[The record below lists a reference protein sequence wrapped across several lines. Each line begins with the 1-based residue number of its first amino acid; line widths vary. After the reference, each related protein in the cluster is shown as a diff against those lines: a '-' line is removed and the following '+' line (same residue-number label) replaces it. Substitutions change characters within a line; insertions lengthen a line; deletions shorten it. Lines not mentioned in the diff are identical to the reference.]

1 MLSPSDPAQ
10 RFFGTG
16 PTATG
21 APGGPRSRQTGG
33 VLPRSIERRIAW
45 VLLALWVGVLWFGDA
60 SIGSATDGDVAGV
73 ARIAGGVVWLVGVA
87 ALAVPAVVTLTVA
100 RAVVPIAV
108 PAAIVTWAG
117 GADPVDAIPF
127 LAVALLA
134 TLVAGSAEVGRAFVQ
149 ASAYGDEDR
158 YLLRPP
164 LAYLLASALTWA
176 VWVACVLAGPL
187 LLADERWVLGGVL
200 TALAVALTVWA
211 VPRWHRLA
219 RRWFVLVP
227 VGVVVHDHLVLAETL
242 MLRRQELR
250 GLHLAPVGTDALD
263 LTGPASGHAVEVV
276 THEPATAILAA
287 TPAEPRGKVV
297 HLTGCLV
304 SPSRPGRLLAAASA
318 RRLPVG

>member
-1 MLSPSDPAQ
+1 MLSPTVGAE
-10 RFFGTG
+10 RFFRRTGRSPGRLGT
-16 PTATG
+16 
-21 APGGPRSRQTGG
+21 

-45 VLLALWVGVLWFGDA
+45 VLLVLWVGVVWFADA
-60 SIGSATDGDVAGV
+60 AIGSAAGGDVASA

-100 RAVVPIAV
+100 RAVVPVSV
-108 PAAIVTWAG
+108 PAAVVAWAG
-117 GADPVDAIPF
+117 GADAVDAVPF
-127 LAVALLA
+127 LALAVLA
-134 TLVAGSAEVGRAFVQ
+134 TVVVGSAELGRAFVQ

-164 LAYLLASALTWA
+164 LAYLVVSAVAWLLWA
-176 VWVACVLAGPL
+176 ACLIAGPL
-187 LLADERWVLGGVL
+187 LLADRRWVAGGVL
-200 TALAVALTVWA
+200 TAVAVGLAVWSA
-211 VPRWHRLA
+211 PRWHRLS
-219 RRWFVLVP
+219 RRWFVIVP

-250 GLHLAPVGTDALD
+250 GLHLAPAGTDALD

-276 THEPATAILAA
+276 VHEPATAILAA
-287 TPAEPRGKVV
+287 SPAEPRGKVV

-304 SPSRPGRLLAAASA
+304 SPSRPGRMLLAARE